1 MFKSFLIIICCAVL
15 NGCLVQENRATVT
28 TIPSNKYLVN
38 INTASVAEMDELLD
52 GVGPVTS
59 NKIKESRKIKPFS
72 SIYDLRERNIIG
84 KDLFKRIKG
93 DITVGTTINERS
105 GHISNTEQ

>member
-1 MFKSFLIIICCAVL
+1 MFKSFLGIFCCAL
-15 NGCLVQENRATVT
+15 FNGCLVQENRATVT
-28 TIPSNKYLVN
+28 TIPSNKYFVN

-52 GVGPVTS
+52 GIGPIRA
-59 NKIKESRKIKPFS
+59 NKINESRKTKPFS
-72 SIYDLRERNIIG
+72 RIYDLRERNIVG